1 VKGLHEVFGDV
12 ADEITP
18 ADPPVG
24 PAMLRGRGLR
34 RRRLATAVGG
44 AAVVLALVA
53 GGVAGIPALAG
64 HDHAATPVSSATA
77 HAGEPLI
84 RPALLLGA
92 GNQEEV
98 GNPRLVDPAVLKLF
112 NRLNCVPQQDPAVPY
127 TSWQAGVGYT
137 TAGWNAP
144 DQQIVSCDAA
154 GGKYVLGPAVVR
166 NGQATAS
173 YSKIVDGDGG
183 WQVNLALT
191 RDGRARLGKEDAS
204 LYKSYGAGAAKFV
217 QGNGNSNDTS
227 AQDRN
232 DFLLDS
238 VCVLAGGEVLDSQPG
253 DAKLDNAN
261 WDLFVSGVPGY
272 TKAQAAMIAAR
283 FRPAG

>member
-1 VKGLHEVFGDV
+1 MKGLHEVLGDV

-44 AAVVLALVA
+44 AAVVLALVV

-84 RPALLLGA
+84 RPALLFGA
-92 GNQEEV
+92 GNQKEV
-98 GNPRLVDPAVLKLF
+98 GNPGLVDPAVLKLF
-112 NRLNCVPQQDPAVPY
+112 NRLSCVRQHDQAVPY

-173 YSKIVDGDGG
+173 YSKIVDGDGA

-217 QGNGNSNDTS
+217 NGNGKDTS
-227 AQDRN
+227 TRDRN

-238 VCVLAGGEVLDSQPG
+238 VCLLVGGEVLDFQPG
-253 DAKLDNAN
+253 DARLDNAN
-261 WDLFVSGVPGY
+261 WDLFVSDVHGY
-272 TKAQAAMIAAR
+272 TKAQAAVIAAR